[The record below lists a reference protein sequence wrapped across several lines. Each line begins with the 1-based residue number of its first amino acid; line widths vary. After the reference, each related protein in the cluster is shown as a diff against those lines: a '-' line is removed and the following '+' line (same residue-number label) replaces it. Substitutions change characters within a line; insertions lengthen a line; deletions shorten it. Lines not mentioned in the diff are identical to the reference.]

1 MSDLTTTN
9 PNSNPKSYDDMT
21 KEEQTAYDAKERERE
36 KAEQAAL
43 PYQWTQDLQTVTVTV
58 PLPKGTK
65 GKDLNVVMGKKKLR
79 VQIKSSSEPILEGEL
94 FNDIISDESS
104 WTIDD
109 STLSI
114 ELEKLSAH
122 IASHQWWPQV
132 LTHHPKIDTTKIV
145 PENSKLE
152 DLDSE
157 TRGMVEK
164 MMFDNRQ
171 KQMGK
176 PTSDELKK
184 MEMLEKFKKAHP
196 EMDFTNVSSS

>member
-1 MSDLTTTN
+1 MSELTAN
-9 PNSNPKSYDDMT
+9 KPYDDLT
-21 KEEQTAYDAKERERE
+21 KEEQAAHDAKERERE
-36 KAEQAAL
+36 KEEQAAL
-43 PYQWTQDLQTVTVTV
+43 PYQWTQDLSTVTVTV
-58 PLPKGTK
+58 PLPQGTK
-65 GKDLNVVMGKKKLR
+65 GKDVIVVMGKKKLK
-79 VQIKSSSEPILEGEL
+79 VQLKTSNEPILEGEL

-109 STLSI
+109 GTLNI

-122 IASHQWWPQV
+122 IQSHQWWPHA

-171 KQMGK
+171 KAMGK

-184 MEMLEKFKKAHP
+184 LEMLEKFKKAHP
-196 EMDFTNVSSS
+196 EMDFSNAKIS

>member
-1 MSDLTTTN
+1 MSELT
-9 PNSNPKSYDDMT
+9 PNKPYDDMT
-21 KEEQTAYDAKERERE
+21 KEEQTAHDAKERERE

-43 PYQWTQDLQTVTVTV
+43 PYQWTQDLQTVTVSV

-65 GKDLNVVMGKKKLR
+65 GKDVNVVMGKKKLKA
-79 VQIKSSSEPILEGEL
+79 QLKSSNEPILEGEL

-104 WTIDD
+104 WTIDP
-109 STLSI
+109 SFPL
-114 ELEKLSAH
+114 LKYSAH
-122 IASHQWWPQV
+122 IASHQWWPHV

-152 DLDSE
+152 DLDGE
-157 TRGMVEK
+157 TRTMVEK

-171 KQMGK
+171 KAMGK

-196 EMDFTNVSSS
+196 EMDFSNAKVS